1 MRKHDK
7 DVEANCR
14 NLERCFPPFR
24 PVLHSCSSSGRC
36 SRANAQRIRWTSR
49 FHRKAVSPA
58 DAIEAIWTK
67 DVVDKIWEVHRL
79 QRLKAR
85 LLEAGREQALET
97 ILRDALP
104 MDPGD
109 IGAGYLDTPRVA
121 AGWAT
126 GKTQDV
132 KQVGKFLQGR
142 GLDAE
147 TITATSLVR
156 NLSEI
161 ERIERMI
168 GNAEARRDAVLRDLE
183 RRRESIARR
192 LRRVAEDVQE
202 FGSPQRGVGHNVPP
216 QHGRQSA
223 QCAAQH
229 WAADHRRQSA
239 LRGQC
244 AKAWP
249 CRRFD
254 GGGRR

>member
-1 MRKHDK
+1 MAKTLSELPQSGEVLCAFPSDL
-7 DVEANCR
+7 AFL
-14 NLERCFPPFR
+14 LE
-24 PVLHSCSSSGRC
+24 
-36 SRANAQRIRWTSR
+36 QRLLLPGECAAEYDGLLASIVA
-49 FHRKAVSPA
+49 AVKPA

-67 DVVDKIWEVHRL
+67 DVVDKIWEVNRL
-79 QRLKAR
+79 QRFKAR

-132 KQVGKFLQGR
+132 KQVGKFLQRR

-168 GNAEARRDAVLRDLE
+168 GSAEARRDAVLRDLE

-202 FGSPQRGVGHNVPP
+202 FGSP
-216 QHGRQSA
+216 SA
-223 QCAAQH
+223 GS
-229 WAADHRRQSA
+229 WS
-239 LRGQC
+239 
-244 AKAWP
+244 
-249 CRRFD
+249 
-254 GGGRR
+254 